1 MLAYSD
7 VDLTADGADESMRAR
22 DEFNFSVGVQFGTVA
37 LARLR
42 TTLAML
48 TREQHDRNR
57 SGVPS

>member
-1 MLAYSD
+1 
-7 VDLTADGADESMRAR
+7 MRAR
-22 DEFNFSVGVQFGTVA
+22 DEFNFSVGVQFGTVP